1 MHSSS
6 FNLLT
11 NWYGNWLQQ
20 QLLHKKFLHR
30 QLAVV
35 CKVAGDG
42 AVFSS
47 NLGVNNSYALW
58 FVPERE
64 YKACS
69 WVFMSLGQNVFMS
82 LGQNVLVLDLETE
95 KVEVLM
101 SLSLMS

>member
-1 MHSSS
+1 M
-6 FNLLT
+6 
-11 NWYGNWLQQ
+11 
-20 QLLHKKFLHR
+20 
-30 QLAVV
+30 V

-47 NLGVNNSYALW
+47 NLGINSSYALW

-82 LGQNVLVLDLETE
+82 LGQNVHMLSCPNPETE